1 MITVAY
7 ILVVVLYFHTWMN
20 VCCKHGGGEGD
31 DGTKE
36 DAKSESEKTPQLKTC
51 LDIDEVCEEKTQCDE
66 GMGELEAGVWEEAG
80 EVDQRD
86 ISPHLKHAPKH
97 VDGKQD
103 AAKPKK
109 KEVTNGKR
117 LSSDKD
123 DVDIEAK
130 LKALEETQ
138 AEVVE
143 YKSIMEP
150 VNMDMINVKNED
162 IRAGSLADLILQVNK
177 VKAEK
182 IERMKNASRQAE
194 AQRYVEEQ
202 KERMKN
208 ASRQDEAQGTLPP
221 AAPQTE
227 PLKAALT
234 EWKDSITTATWL
246 ADNGYLAVIK
256 QFQEMVRA
264 GALMVGCS
272 ESVCAGGVVASAGCI
287 FNLPPLK
294 NGDVVFKSG
303 KGCTAGGPCDT
314 YPSSKCDSTAG
325 LCVTSSA
332 STTAS
337 TAASTA
343 TTVASGSST
352 ASGATSAPSAGNV
365 ICPGNTNMNDRIR
378 EKALTMHNYRRS
390 QLASGNI
397 AKNNGR
403 YLPTAADM
411 VQLKYDCDLEKA
423 AKAHADTC
431 SFAYSSAASSAS
443 TSENIA
449 TIPKT
454 STVVNRV
461 DATSEAIKSWWKNVR
476 TQTVNIGMLVTFKQK
491 HVGYPIESF
500 IKMAWAKSTKFGC
513 GAKLC
518 SNNNFFV
525 VCQYTPKGAI
535 VNQVVYQTGSPCAA
549 CPAASSCVS
558 PLCVYA

>member
-1 MITVAY
+1 
-7 ILVVVLYFHTWMN
+7 MN

-208 ASRQDEAQGTLPP
+208 ASRQDEAQGYVEEPNVQNVFFQNVV
-221 AAPQTE
+221 QTS
-227 PLKAALT
+227 KGSSSSSS
-234 EWKDSITTATWL
+234 KNSHSATKTS
-246 ADNGYLAVIK
+246 N
-256 QFQEMVRA
+256 
-264 GALMVGCS
+264 
-272 ESVCAGGVVASAGCI
+272 ES
-287 FNLPPLK
+287 LK
-294 NGDVVFKSG
+294 NKSKKKTG
-303 KGCTAGGPCDT
+303 KPLQ
-314 YPSSKCDSTAG
+314 PK
-325 LCVTSSA
+325 LKQLKE
-332 STTAS
+332 
-337 TAASTA
+337 AAQA
-343 TTVASGSST
+343 KKPKKPSGS
-352 ASGATSAPSAGNV
+352 
-365 ICPGNTNMNDRIR
+365 RKR
-378 EKALTMHNYRRS
+378 
-390 QLASGNI
+390 
-397 AKNNGR
+397 
-403 YLPTAADM
+403 
-411 VQLKYDCDLEKA
+411 
-423 AKAHADTC
+423 
-431 SFAYSSAASSAS
+431 
-443 TSENIA
+443 
-449 TIPKT
+449 
-454 STVVNRV
+454 
-461 DATSEAIKSWWKNVR
+461 KSKR
-476 TQTVNIGMLVTFKQK
+476 KK
-491 HVGYPIESF
+491 
-500 IKMAWAKSTKFGC
+500 K
-513 GAKLC
+513 
-518 SNNNFFV
+518 
-525 VCQYTPKGAI
+525 
-535 VNQVVYQTGSPCAA
+535 
-549 CPAASSCVS
+549 
-558 PLCVYA
+558 